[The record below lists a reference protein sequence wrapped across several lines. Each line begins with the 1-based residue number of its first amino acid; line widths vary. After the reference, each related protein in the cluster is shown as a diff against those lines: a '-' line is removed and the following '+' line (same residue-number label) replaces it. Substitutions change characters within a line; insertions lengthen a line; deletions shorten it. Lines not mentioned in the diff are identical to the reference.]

1 MLCENGCGE
10 EATYITKALKHVCNK
25 NAGKCKANNPKGKK
39 KTSRKQATVYQGNLL
54 CEFCNVHLA
63 THILVNG
70 KRCCSSTAGNC
81 KEKRKSAG
89 KKISASRNQVDSE
102 TGLKHS
108 ELIAKKAAE
117 TKANNIAES
126 GLNAHKRNGI
136 KVAELKAADIDE
148 TGLNAHKRNGI
159 KYKKWIETEDGRAKL
174 REQAK
179 KLSTR
184 QRRIDPV
191 LGISEAKRRA
201 QLMVETKLN
210 NINNLGLNGFEQSH
224 WKAGKNTGFIDGVF
238 WQYSNERRF
247 LERAKADG
255 IIDKVKRGPALKYE
269 FNGEVRRYMPD
280 YIIENRVYEIK
291 SSYTMFGT
299 DNKFLKRNVA
309 KLLSAKQSGYD
320 VYVVLDDT
328 TLSLS
333 KFLDSISNLL
343 E

>member
-10 EATYITKALKHVCNK
+10 DATYITKSLKHVCNK
-25 NAGKCKANNPKGKK
+25 NAGKCKAINPKGKK
-39 KTSRKQATVYQGNLL
+39 KASRKKATIYQGNLL
-54 CEFCNVHLA
+54 CEFCNTHLA

-81 KEKRKSAG
+81 KEKRKEAG
-89 KKISASRNQVDSE
+89 KKISISRNQIDYE

-117 TKANNIAES
+117 TKSKNVDES

-136 KVAELKAADIDE
+136 KVAEIKASDVDE
-148 TGLNAHKRNGI
+148 FGLNAHERTGVKFR
-159 KYKKWIETEDGRAKL
+159 KWLESEDGRNTL

-179 KLSTR
+179 KQSIR

-210 NINNLGLNGFEQSH
+210 NINEFGLNGFEQSH
-224 WKAGKNTGFIDGVF
+224 WKAGKHTGFINGVF
-238 WQYSNERRF
+238 WQYSHERRF

-255 IIDKVKRGPALKYE
+255 IINKVKRGPALKYE

-280 YIIENRVYEIK
+280 YLIENSIYEIK
-291 SSYTMFGT
+291 STYTMFGT

-328 TLSLS
+328 TISLS
-333 KFLDSISNLL
+333 EFLNSISNLL
-343 E
+343 K